1 MLISR
6 EPGELDVFLKHDSED
21 EDGDKEVGLKD
32 RRRVMS
38 DARVQLS
45 HVNISNGAV
54 DIENEDYEFI
64 PGEPETNGRVNGVS
78 RSDRAVSSISTLS
91 SKAGIILVRL
101 LSILSDW

>member
-1 MLISR
+1 LLTNR

-21 EDGDKEVGLKD
+21 EDGDEEAGLKD
-32 RRRVMS
+32 RRRVMG
-38 DARVQLS
+38 DARAQLS
-45 HVNISNGAV
+45 HVNISNGAF

-64 PGEPETNGRVNGVS
+64 PGEPETNGRVNGVD
-78 RSDRAVSSISTLS
+78 RSDRAVSSTSSLS